1 MASLDNIFAIDC
13 DTVLCPAGA
22 LGAMDLQTEN
32 CNDVNQSEV
41 DSLIMWHPTLGIA
54 PTNWGALI
62 AAIDFDI
69 DNTDATDIKQK
80 QLFVKGGMPASEEIT
95 KTLNSFQDVVI
106 NRTHTLQLELYTFGD
121 ATYDYLR
128 KLQCNKVKPLF
139 CFTTVGGKLFG
150 KDGGISATKFA
161 LDFLLEEGEENC
173 EKWSITIS
181 WKSLTAPDRLD
192 NPLA

>member
-22 LGAMDLQTEN
+22 LGAMDIQTEN

-41 DSLIMWHPTLGIA
+41 DSLIMWHPTLGVA
-54 PTNWGALI
+54 PTNWGAGI

-69 DNTDATDIKQK
+69 DNTDATDVKQK

-106 NRTHTLQLELYTFGD
+106 NRTHTLTLELYTFGD

-150 KDGGISATKFA
+150 KDEGIYATKFA

>member
-22 LGAMDLQTEN
+22 LGAMDIQTEN

-41 DSLIMWHPTLGIA
+41 NSLIMWHPTLGTA
-54 PTNWGALI
+54 PTNWGAGI

-69 DNTDATDIKQK
+69 DNTDATDVKQK
-80 QLFVKGGMPASEEIT
+80 QIFVKGGMPASEEIT
-95 KTLNSFQDVVI
+95 QTLNSFQDVVI
-106 NRTHTLQLELYTFGD
+106 NRTHTLNLELYTFGGD
-121 ATYDYLR
+121 TYDYLR

-139 CFTTVGGKLFG
+139 DFTTVGGKLFG
-150 KDGGISATKFA
+150 KDGGISAVKFA
-161 LDFLLEEGEENC
+161 LDFLLEEGEENV